1 MSGRRPRSEGGALAS
16 IETPDATPLY
26 PLAAVKQAIFAS
38 DPLRQLL
45 CFRPI
50 RLGALTPSLADFVS
64 SSRFPFRPLLEQVV
78 AQDDVRIDIDD
89 SLNVRLA
96 VRALVDGSSFRLMI
110 GGAVSTLSDA
120 S

>member
-1 MSGRRPRSEGGALAS
+1 M
-16 IETPDATPLY
+16 
-26 PLAAVKQAIFAS
+26 
-38 DPLRQLL
+38 
-45 CFRPI
+45 
-50 RLGALTPSLADFVS
+50 
-64 SSRFPFRPLLEQVV
+64 